1 MKPAVLDVRVWL
13 PAVLAAAIASSHAR
27 PAVEPAAPPRPR
39 AMTLPQL
46 RGLPS
51 LAKPTTFELLPDKS
65 SVWRTTADR
74 TLAIEPTAG
83 ELFVDEAAHTGT
95 LRLQGK
101 ASDGPID
108 LQLRCSDF
116 APGRLPGLWRIHAQ
130 ADSPALQGSGWL
142 CRLPGSPVRLQ
153 LLWTQTVAGQP
164 PTVYGCEL
172 AWKRTSR

>member
-1 MKPAVLDVRVWL
+1 MKPTVLDVRVWL

-27 PAVEPAAPPRPR
+27 PAVEPAASPRPR
-39 AMTLPQL
+39 AITLPQL
-46 RGLPS
+46 RGQPS
-51 LAKPTTFELLPDKS
+51 LTKPTTFELLPDKS
-65 SVWRTTADR
+65 SVWRTTGDR
-74 TLAIEPTAG
+74 TVAIEPTAG

-95 LRLQGK
+95 LRLQGT
-101 ASDGPID
+101 ASDGAID

-116 APGRLPGLWRIHAQ
+116 GPGKLPGLWRVVAKDE
-130 ADSPALQGSGWL
+130 AAALQGSGWL

-153 LLWTQTVAGQP
+153 LLLTSAGAV